1 MGRPCTLLL
10 VGALLAMPVTG
21 CMGPSNTP
29 SFAVAR
35 PAIGGTYVYEGSDG
49 SRLEVRI
56 DGTGR
61 RVDGHLTD
69 HDVLL
74 IDWSWTRPAGRFT
87 YEMTEAVDRSS
98 GQIVQQVADCVP
110 YDEVVVTDDPPRA
123 CFDERAI
130 VVLAGAA
137 GLPGAFGA
145 APLWGETVTTEEVA
159 VPAPVQGAT
168 RGPDP
173 IPYRVE
179 TASERSG
186 CLRFEATADMTR
198 LRPLNHTVVGGPFTL
213 CPDVPLPVA
222 FTALSETRYRL
233 VDRQPGSQT
242 ASISGPA
249 WSTDKPGI
257 GLRTWSSPVVVDPN
271 DGDPYRFSFEEA
283 HEWAKENVT
292 RYREILSGEPGGL
305 VPYTWPTDGAEG
317 GTTGGVVTLRN
328 ESLRGIAAV
337 APDGTGVKLDLRK
350 SRTWMGDE
358 SIEIV
363 ERENLSWDSVPN
375 RSSVASRLVSVDASV
390 SLARKVTG
398 NGLSRTGVIQQP
410 TFRDHVWA
418 PTHEGDSE
426 LRIRRD
432 GYTVV
437 AWIEEDPPYPIGPN
451 VKAPYEFVV
460 DGPSGAVEFLA
471 LNRTRLPVRQHV

>member
-74 IDWSWTRPAGRFT
+74 IDWIWTRPAGRFT

-110 YDEVVVTDDPPRA
+110 YDEIIGTDDPPRA

-159 VPAPVQGAT
+159 VRAPVQGAT

-186 CLRFEATADMTR
+186 CLRFEATADVTR

-222 FTALSETRYRL
+222 FTALSGTRYRL

-242 ASISGPA
+242 VSISGPA

-257 GLRTWSSPVVVDPN
+257 GLRTWSSPIVVDPN

-305 VPYTWPTDGAEG
+305 VPYTWPIDGAKLE
-317 GTTGGVVTLRN
+317 TTGGLATLRN
-328 ESLRGIAAV
+328 ESLRRIAAV
-337 APDGTGVKLDLRK
+337 SPDGTGIKVELRK
-350 SRTWMGDE
+350 VRSATEDGT
-358 SIEIV
+358 IELV
-363 ERENLSWDSVPN
+363 DRENLSWDRAPN
-375 RSSVASRLVSVDASV
+375 RSSVATRLAEVDATL
-390 SLARKVTG
+390 SLARQITG
-398 NGLSRTGVIQQP
+398 DPVSRLGPAQQP
-410 TFRDHVWA
+410 GLRDHVWGW
-418 PTHEGDSE
+418 TQDSQSN
-426 LRIRRD
+426 RRVRQD

-437 AWIEEDPPYPIGPN
+437 AWMDDDPPYPVGENFPQ
-451 VKAPYEFVV
+451 PYEFVV